1 MACCLDV
8 YDCID
13 VVTCM
18 LKKIGADVHEAA
30 PSGQQRDYWLL
41 KATILGY
48 NLDPMLSFDAP
59 PISSALSIS
68 IDEFAWYAYKT
79 YIIFNA
85 LCVGIRG
92 FKIHELDTVVVNPFL
107 GAENLCNAKSKEE
120 AFIQIDLAFPGDNS
134 KRVHKYVARK
144 DAERRADGKTRCMA

>member
-1 MACCLDV
+1 MAYCLNI

-13 VVTCM
+13 IVTHM

-30 PSGQQRDYWLL
+30 PFDQQRDYLL
-41 KATILGY
+41 EATILGHK
-48 NLDPMLSFDAP
+48 LD
-59 PISSALSIS
+59 PISSTLNIS
-68 IDEFAWYAYKT
+68 IGEFAWHAYRT
-79 YIIFNA
+79 DNIFNA
-85 LCVGIRG
+85 LCVDIRG

-134 KRVHKYVARK
+134 KQVHKYVARK
-144 DAERRADGKTRCMA
+144 DAERRADGKERRMA